1 MRANLPAFAV
11 FREIFVFMFTIG
23 QIGPPS
29 PGLTFDDISDTIRTI
44 FVRYLEVLSNRARK
58 SSKITKIRYCGRKT
72 GIAEAPA
79 KVII

>member
-11 FREIFVFMFTIG
+11 FREIFVFMLPIG
-23 QIGPPS
+23 PIGPPS

-58 SSKITKIRYCGRKT
+58 SSKTPKS
-72 GIAEAPA
+72 GI
-79 KVII
+79 VDT

>member
-1 MRANLPAFAV
+1 MRANLPTFAV
-11 FREIFVFMFTIG
+11 FREIFVFMFTIRP
-23 QIGPPS
+23 IGPPS

-58 SSKITKIRYCGRKT
+58 SLKITKIRYGGHIT